1 MSQKFA
7 MEPFVQKVGVEADPT
22 TEALWKD
29 RNVNGMGVGK
39 CQRPATLMVGFV
51 HSDRFRLSCKEHAEN
66 WGRHG
71 RGYWVSKLEGF
82 VGNWDNVIEDIL
94 HDNQCIG
101 AAKEAGALRVA
112 ECYREQLAYVKK
124 MAGAA

>member
-1 MSQKFA
+1 M
-7 MEPFVQKVGVEADPT
+7 
-22 TEALWKD
+22 D
-29 RNVNGMGVGK
+29 RPKCEWNGVGM
-39 CQRPATLMVGFV
+39 CQRPATCMVGFV

-112 ECYREQLAYVKK
+112 EGYREQLGYVKK
-124 MAGAA
+124 IAGAA

>member
-1 MSQKFA
+1 
-7 MEPFVQKVGVEADPT
+7 MERPKCE
-22 TEALWKD
+22 W
-29 RNVNGMGVGK
+29 NGVGK
-39 CQRPATLMVGFV
+39 CQRPATHMVGFV
-51 HSDRFRLSCKEHAEN
+51 HSDRFRLSCKDHAEN

-112 ECYREQLAYVKK
+112 EGYREQLAYVKK